1 MEVKNMSEKEKIEVS
16 KKQTINGNK
25 KDAREITIRRDS
37 PFSLFQEMDRFFDDM
52 MDDFMW
58 PFGRRTR
65 RPLGLIIRDN
75 EPRFRT
81 PLANIHETE
90 KQFSITAELP
100 GINKGDIELTI
111 QDGVLEI
118 KGETEEVKKEEKEGQ
133 LIRRE
138 YRSSKYYRCFN
149 LPEHIDENNIEA
161 NLEKGIL
168 NINIPKV
175 EPKEP
180 EKKKITIE

>member
-1 MEVKNMSEKEKIEVS
+1 MSEKEKIEVS
-16 KKQTINGNK
+16 KKEMTNGDK
-25 KDAREITIRRDS
+25 KDAREIVIRRDS

-52 MDDFMW
+52 LDDVWW
-58 PFGRRTR
+58 PFGRRNR
-65 RPLGLIIRDN
+65 RPLNLILRDN

-81 PLANIHETE
+81 PLANIHETD
-90 KQFSITAELP
+90 KTFNITAELP

-111 QDGVLEI
+111 QNGVLEI
-118 KGETEEVKKEEKEGQ
+118 KGESTEEKKEEKEGQ

-149 LPEHIDENNIEA
+149 LPEHIDEDKIEA

-168 NINIPKV
+168 NVTIPKV

>member
-1 MEVKNMSEKEKIEVS
+1 MAEKEKIEIS
-16 KKQTINGNK
+16 KKEKSNGNK
-25 KDAREITIRRDS
+25 KDAREIIIRRDS

-52 MDDFMW
+52 FNDMWW
-58 PFGRRTR
+58 PFNRRTQ
-65 RPLGLIIRDN
+65 RPFGLIHRES

-81 PLANIHETE
+81 PLANVQETE
-90 KQFSITAELP
+90 KEFNITAELP

-118 KGETEEVKKEEKEGQ
+118 KGESEEEKKEEKEGQ

-138 YRSSKYYRCFN
+138 YRSSKYYRAFN
-149 LPEHIDENNIEA
+149 LPEHIDDNKIEA

-168 NINIPKV
+168 NITIPKV
-175 EPKEP
+175 EPKVP

>member
-1 MEVKNMSEKEKIEVS
+1 MSEKEKIEVS
-16 KKQTINGNK
+16 KKQTTNGDK

-37 PFSLFQEMDRFFDDM
+37 PFSLFQDMDRFFDDM

-58 PFGRRTR
+58 PFSRKAR
-65 RPLGLIIRDN
+65 RPFGLIIRDN

-90 KQFSITAELP
+90 KQFNITAELP

-118 KGETEEVKKEEKEGQ
+118 KGESEEETKEEKEGQ

-149 LPEHIDENNIEA
+149 LPEHIDEDNIEA

-180 EKKKITIE
+180 EKKKIAIE

>member
-1 MEVKNMSEKEKIEVS
+1 MSEKEKIEVS
-16 KKQTINGNK
+16 KKEKVNGEK

-37 PFSLFQEMDRFFDDM
+37 PFSLFQEMDRVFDDM
-52 MDDFMW
+52 FNDMW
-58 PFGRRTR
+58 PFGRRR
-65 RPLGLIIRDN
+65 HPLSLIIRDN

-90 KQFSITAELP
+90 TNYNITAELP

-118 KGETEEVKKEEKEGQ
+118 KGESEEEKKEEKDGQ

-149 LPEHIDENNIEA
+149 LPEHIDDDKIEA

-180 EKKKITIE
+180 KKKKITIE

>member
-1 MEVKNMSEKEKIEVS
+1 MTEKVKIEVS
-16 KKQTINGNK
+16 KKETENGNK
-25 KDAREITIRRDS
+25 KDAREIIIRRDS

-52 MDDFMW
+52 FNDTWW
-58 PFGRRTR
+58 PFSRRAQ
-65 RPLGLIIRDN
+65 RPLGLIVRED

-90 KQFSITAELP
+90 KEFKVTAELP
-100 GINKGDIELTI
+100 GINKGDIELSI

-118 KGETEEVKKEEKEGQ
+118 KGESKEEKKEEKEGQ

-138 YRSSKYYRCFN
+138 YRSSKYYRAFN
-149 LPEHIDENNIEA
+149 LPEHIDDNNIEA

-168 NINIPKV
+168 NITIPKV

>member
-1 MEVKNMSEKEKIEVS
+1 MYDKEKIEIT
-16 KKQTINGNK
+16 KKEESNGNK

-52 MDDFMW
+52 FNDTWW
-58 PFGRRTR
+58 PFSRRAQ
-65 RPLGLIIRDN
+65 RPLSLLIRES

-90 KQFSITAELP
+90 TEFNITAELP

-118 KGETEEVKKEEKEGQ
+118 KGESEEEKKEEKEGQ
-133 LIRRE
+133 LIR
-138 YRSSKYYRCFN
+138 
-149 LPEHIDENNIEA
+149 
-161 NLEKGIL
+161 
-168 NINIPKV
+168 
-175 EPKEP
+175 
-180 EKKKITIE
+180 

>member
-1 MEVKNMSEKEKIEVS
+1 MSDKEKIEIS
-16 KKQTINGNK
+16 KKEKENGEK
-25 KDAREITIRRDS
+25 KDAREITVRRDN
-37 PFSLFQEMDRFFDDM
+37 PFSLFQEMDKFFDDM
-52 MDDFMW
+52 FNDTWW

-65 RPLGLIIRDN
+65 PLNLLIRDN

-81 PLANIHETE
+81 PLANIHETDT
-90 KQFSITAELP
+90 QYNITAELP

-118 KGETEEVKKEEKEGQ
+118 KGETKEEKKEEKDGQ

-149 LPEHIDENNIEA
+149 LPEHIDEDKIEA

-175 EPKEP
+175 EPPQP
-180 EKKKITIE
+180 EKKKIAIE

>member
-1 MEVKNMSEKEKIEVS
+1 MYDKEKIEIT
-16 KKQTINGNK
+16 KKEESNGNK

-52 MDDFMW
+52 FNDTWW
-58 PFGRRTR
+58 PFSRRAQ
-65 RPLGLIIRDN
+65 RPLSLLIRES

-90 KQFSITAELP
+90 TEFNITAELP

-118 KGETEEVKKEEKEGQ
+118 KGESEEEKKEEKEGQ

-138 YRSSKYYRCFN
+138 YRSSKYYRAFN
-149 LPEHIDENNIEA
+149 LPEHIDDNKIEA

-168 NINIPKV
+168 NITIPKV

-180 EKKKITIE
+180 EKKKITIG

>member
-1 MEVKNMSEKEKIEVS
+1 MSEKEKIEIS
-16 KKQTINGNK
+16 KKEKANGEK

-37 PFSLFQEMDRFFDDM
+37 PFSLFQEMDRVFDDM
-52 MDDFMW
+52 FNDMWW
-58 PFGRRTR
+58 PFGRRS
-65 RPLGLIIRDN
+65 RPLSLIIRDN

-81 PLANIHETE
+81 PLANIHETD
-90 KQFSITAELP
+90 KTYNITAELP

-118 KGETEEVKKEEKEGQ
+118 KGETEEEKKEEKEGQ

-138 YRSSKYYRCFN
+138 YRSSKYYRAFN
-149 LPEHIDENNIEA
+149 LPEHIDDDKIEA

-180 EKKKITIE
+180 ERKKIAIE